1 MSKPISLEKRNEWE
15 EKFRQQRES
24 GLSIDRWCRENQI
37 PPHAFYYWK
46 ERLFPKSLASHLS
59 FTELSNA
66 KTTGITIEYR
76 NLRICLDKRFDLI
89 VLKQCL
95 AVLMG
100 I

>member
-1 MSKPISLEKRNEWE
+1 MSKPISLEKRTEWE

-24 GLSIDRWCRENQI
+24 GLSIDRWCRDKQI

-46 ERLFPKSLASHLS
+46 ERLFPKSLITHLS
-59 FTELSNA
+59 FTELANA

-95 AVLMG
+95 SVLMEM
-100 I
+100 

>member
-1 MSKPISLEKRNEWE
+1 MSKPISLEKRTEWE

-24 GLSIDRWCRENQI
+24 GFSIDRWCRENRI
-37 PPHAFYYWK
+37 PPHTFYYWK
-46 ERLFPKSLASHLS
+46 ERLFPKSLTGHLS
-59 FTELSNA
+59 FTELCNA

-76 NLRICLDKRFDLI
+76 NLRICLDKQFDLI

-95 AVLMG
+95 SVLMG

>member
-1 MSKPISLEKRNEWE
+1 MSKPILLEKRTEWE

-24 GLSIDRWCRENQI
+24 GFSIYRWCRENQI
-37 PPHAFYYWK
+37 PPHIFYYWK
-46 ERLFPKSLASHLS
+46 ERLFPKSLTSHLS

-95 AVLMG
+95 SVLMG